1 MNKTIQLTEA
11 DIHKLVEESVQDIL
25 MNEGMWDKLKGGAN
39 AAKSI
44 FKNGGV
50 GQAARNNYQGM
61 KNNVMNGSVGEI
73 GQNIKQ
79 GFKNFGQGLRAS
91 GKAISMG
98 AQNAEGKAVINNA
111 IQALEKVS
119 QLNPSILG
127 KSGSTTQIM
136 IRNLI
141 NALTL
146 TNRRFNSS
154 TSAFVNNAKDK
165 MGINRA

>member
-61 KNNVMNGSVGEI
+61 KNNVMNGSVGEM

-98 AQNAEGKAVINNA
+98 AQNAEGKAVISNA
-111 IQALEKVS
+111 IQALE
-119 QLNPSILG
+119 
-127 KSGSTTQIM
+127 
-136 IRNLI
+136 
-141 NALTL
+141 
-146 TNRRFNSS
+146 
-154 TSAFVNNAKDK
+154 
-165 MGINRA
+165 

>member
-1 MNKTIQLTEA
+1 
-11 DIHKLVEESVQDIL
+11 
-25 MNEGMWDKLKGGAN
+25 
-39 AAKSI
+39 
-44 FKNGGV
+44 
-50 GQAARNNYQGM
+50 M
-61 KNNVMNGSVGEI
+61 KNNVMNGSVGEM

-98 AQNAEGKAVINNA
+98 AQNAEGKAVVNNA

-119 QLNPSILG
+119 QLDPSILG

-141 NALTL
+141 NALNL